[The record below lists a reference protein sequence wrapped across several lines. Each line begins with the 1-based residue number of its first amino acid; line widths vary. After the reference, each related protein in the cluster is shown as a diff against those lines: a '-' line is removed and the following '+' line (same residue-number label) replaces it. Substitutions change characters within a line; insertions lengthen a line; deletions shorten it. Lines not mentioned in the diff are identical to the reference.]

1 MPKITTSNRMFFL
14 TPKEYGE
21 DDLLIEEMS
30 GQEGVSKLFE
40 FRLKLLSERKNIK
53 PEKIIGKSAILRI
66 ETSDTHHNSGQRHW
80 NGYVSRFSI
89 TGTLPASG
97 TQDQDLYCYE
107 CDIVPWFW
115 FLTQNEDCRIFQNL
129 SVPDIIETIF
139 GEFGYDDYRLD
150 LNESYPQL
158 EFCTQYNETSFDFIS
173 RLIEREGIYY
183 YFRHDENTDSQHIL
197 VFTDNKSAN
206 PKLDPLGIPYHHAG
220 RTKDGVDAIRK
231 LLSDQQ
237 IRTRKA
243 TLSDW
248 DYHNKTV
255 LSENT
260 PTLLDIGKDVDTER
274 YRYYGGFDAQDETPS
289 GKHLAKILM
298 ESEEASHMIYSGE
311 GQVRGLTPGHVFKL
325 EDHSRGEFNI
335 EYMVL
340 TVQHRGN
347 NNLLGNFDG
356 AQYRNTFT
364 LQAHDHVYRAPITT
378 PRGLVRGP
386 QTATVVGAA
395 NHEIY
400 SDNAGRIKVR
410 FHWDRK
416 VNDRTT
422 NTTDDKA
429 SCWVRVA
436 QLWAGNG
443 YGTMFIPRVGMEVV
457 VDFLE
462 GNPDLPLV
470 VGCVYNGKNGP
481 PLDCKTNSTQSTIK
495 TLSSTGGGGFNE
507 LRFEDKKDSEE
518 IFVHA
523 QKDLQLRTG
532 NNRTENIE
540 KDSNLTIGEN
550 RIETIMGNA
559 DLTVSKNQT
568 IAIDI
573 NRAVTVKQDD
583 YLTVTAN
590 QHTNAGMN
598 MALTAGMNMDLDA
611 GTNTAVSAGVN
622 VDVKAG
628 MNLVLDAGVTLS
640 LKAGGSSIL
649 LSSAGVMITGT
660 MVMINSGGSGLPA
673 KKAQKAE
680 KADKPKKAIEA
691 IKGTAGKVND
701 PVQQLQAQG
710 LRNAHSEKQ
719 PFCAVCEAARHA
731 LEAVESSL
739 ESIAYSMPF

>member
-40 FRLKLLSERKNIK
+40 FRLKLLSERDDIK
-53 PEKIIGKSAILRI
+53 PENIIGKSAILRI
-66 ETSDTHHNSGQRHW
+66 ETFDTHHNDGQRHW
-80 NGYVSRFSI
+80 NGYVSRFAI

-97 TQDQDLYCYE
+97 TKDQDIYCYE

-129 SVPDIIETIF
+129 SVPDIIDTIF
-139 GEFGYDDYRLD
+139 GEFGYDDYKLE
-150 LNESYPQL
+150 LNEIYPSL

-183 YFRHDENTDSQHIL
+183 YFRHNESADSRHIL

-206 PKLDPLGIPYHHAG
+206 PKLTPSRIPYHHSGHAAG
-220 RTKDGVDAIRK
+220 ADAIRK

-248 DYHNKTV
+248 DYKNKAV

-260 PTLLDIGKDVDTER
+260 PTLLKIGSDVDTER
-274 YRYYGGFDAQDETPS
+274 YRYYGGFDAQGKSPS

-298 ESEEASHMIYSGE
+298 ESEEASYMSFSGE
-311 GQVRGLTPGHVFKL
+311 SQVRELTPGHVFEL
-325 EDHSRGEFNI
+325 EDHTRDEFNI

-356 AQYRNTFT
+356 AKYRNTFA

-386 QTATVVGAA
+386 QTAIVVGPSG
-395 NHEIY
+395 NEIY
-400 SDNAGRIKVR
+400 TDEAGRIKVR

-416 VNDRTT
+416 VSRRTN

-443 YGTMFIPRVGMEVV
+443 YGTMFMPRIGMEVV

-470 VGCVYNGKNGP
+470 VGCVYNGKNPP
-481 PLDCKTNSTQSTIK
+481 PLNFPADATRSTIK
-495 TLSSTGGGGFNE
+495 TLSSKGGGGFNE
-507 LRFEDKKDSEE
+507 LRFEDKKGNEE

-532 NNRTENIE
+532 NNRTENIGV
-540 KDSNLTIGEN
+540 DCNLTIGKN
-550 RIETIMGNA
+550 RVESIGENA
-559 DLTVSKNQT
+559 DLEVGKNQT
-568 IAIDI
+568 HSVGL
-573 NRAVTVKQDD
+573 NQAVTVGQEH
-583 YLTVTAN
+583 YLTVGTN
-590 QHTNAGMN
+590 HHTDAGMN
-598 MALTAGMNMDLDA
+598 MALTAGMNVDMTA
-611 GTNTAVSAGVN
+611 GVNTAVSAGAN
-622 VDVKAG
+622 IDVKAG
-628 MNLVLDAGVTLS
+628 GNLVLEAGAVLS
-640 LKAGGSSIL
+640 LKAGGSSIML
-649 LSSAGVMITGT
+649 TSAGLMINGT

-673 KKAQKAE
+673 QKAKKAE

-691 IKGTAGKVND
+691 IKNTAGKIND

-710 LRNAHSEKQ
+710 LRNAHREKQ
-719 PFCAVCEAARHA
+719 PFCAECEAARRK
-731 LEAVESSL
+731 LEDEAQG
-739 ESIAYSMPF
+739 IFHGYSPF

>member
-40 FRLKLLSERKNIK
+40 FRLKLLSERDDIK
-53 PEKIIGKSAILRI
+53 PENIIGKSAILRI
-66 ETSDTHHNSGQRHW
+66 ETFDTHHNEGQRHW
-80 NGYVSRFSI
+80 NGYVSRFAI

-97 TQDQDLYCYE
+97 TKDQDIYCYE

-129 SVPDIIETIF
+129 SVPDIIDTIF
-139 GEFGYDDYRLD
+139 GEFGYDDYKLE
-150 LNESYPQL
+150 LNESYPSL

-183 YFRHDENTDSQHIL
+183 YFRHNEDADSRHIL

-206 PKLDPLGIPYHHAG
+206 PKLIPSRIPYHHSGHAAG
-220 RTKDGVDAIRK
+220 ADAIRK

-248 DYHNKTV
+248 DYKNKAV

-260 PTLLDIGKDVDTER
+260 PTLLKIGSDVDTER
-274 YRYYGGFDAQDETPS
+274 YRYYGGFDAQGKSPS

-298 ESEEASHMIYSGE
+298 ESEEASHMSYSGE
-311 GQVRGLTPGHVFKL
+311 SQVRELTPGHVFEL
-325 EDHSRGEFNI
+325 EDHMRDEFNI

-347 NNLLGNFDG
+347 NNLMGNFDG
-356 AQYRNTFT
+356 AKYRNTFT
-364 LQAHDHVYRAPITT
+364 LQKHDHVYRAPITT

-386 QTATVVGAA
+386 QTAIVVGPSG
-395 NHEIY
+395 NEIY
-400 SDNAGRIKVR
+400 TDEAGRIKVR

-416 VNDRTT
+416 VSGRAN

-443 YGTMFIPRVGMEVV
+443 YGTMFMPRIGMEVV

-470 VGCVYNGKNGP
+470 VGCVYNGKNPP
-481 PLDCKTNSTQSTIK
+481 PLNFPTDATRSTIK
-495 TLSSTGGGGFNE
+495 TLSSKGGGGFNE

-532 NNRTENIE
+532 NNRTENIGV
-540 KDSNLTIGEN
+540 DCNLTIGKN
-550 RIETIMGNA
+550 RIESIGENA
-559 DLTVSKNQT
+559 DLDVGKNQT
-568 IAIDI
+568 HSIGL
-573 NRAVTVKQDD
+573 NQAVTVGKEH
-583 YLTVTAN
+583 YLTVGTN
-590 QHTNAGMN
+590 HHTDAGMN
-598 MALTAGMNMDLDA
+598 MALTAGMNVDMAA
-611 GTNTAVSAGVN
+611 GVNTAVSAGVN
-622 VDVKAG
+622 IDVKAG
-628 MNLVLDAGVTLS
+628 VNLVLEAGAVLS
-640 LKAGGSSIL
+640 LKAGGSSIM
-649 LSSAGVMITGT
+649 LSAAGVMITGT
-660 MVMINSGGSGLPA
+660 MVMINSGGSGLSAQKA
-673 KKAQKAE
+673 KKAE

-691 IKGTAGKVND
+691 IKNTAGKIND

-710 LRNAHSEKQ
+710 LRNAHREKQ

-731 LEAVESSL
+731 LEAL
-739 ESIAYSMPF
+739 ESATESIGYSSPF